1 MTPFILLQ
9 FYVVRVDAPAGGP
22 TMGGGCFVT
31 VESGP
36 WLGHVEA
43 LQWAGRA
50 QQPQVTRQQR
60 KGRAAVR
67 PTTQARQPMRDCTR
81 VCWFACGT

>member
-1 MTPFILLQ
+1 MNRRATDRIVLLQ
-9 FYVVRVDAPAGGP
+9 FYVIRVDAPAGGP
-22 TMGGGCFVT
+22 VVGGGCFVT

-50 QQPQVTRQQR
+50 QQPQVRIDDRQ
-60 KGRAAVR
+60 GSAPLCR
-67 PTTQARQPMRDCTR
+67 PVLCMVERWRD
-81 VCWFACGT
+81 